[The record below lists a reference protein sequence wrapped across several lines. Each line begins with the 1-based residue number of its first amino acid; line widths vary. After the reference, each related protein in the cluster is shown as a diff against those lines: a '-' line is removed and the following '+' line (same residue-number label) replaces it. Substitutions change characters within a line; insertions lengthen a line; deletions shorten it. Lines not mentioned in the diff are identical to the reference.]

1 MGIDI
6 IDIDNISNKGENRNL
21 NSKNLNSKNL
31 DSKKQDSKN
40 LDSKNL
46 DSKNLDSKKIDSNKI
61 IIRKAVETDIELVLQ
76 LIKEHSV
83 YQKAED
89 EVTATQEL
97 LTEWIIHRKI
107 AEVLLE
113 EYDGRTVGYV
123 LFFYNFSTFLGK
135 PGIFMEDIFVRKG
148 ERGKG
153 FGKALIIK
161 LANIAVE
168 RKCGRLDWA
177 CGNWNTPSIEFYM
190 AMGADKLSHKT
201 LYRLEGNHL
210 ILLSK
215 HE

>member
-1 MGIDI
+1 MSVDKTNKIE
-6 IDIDNISNKGENRNL
+6 SN
-21 NSKNLNSKNL
+21 
-31 DSKKQDSKN
+31 
-40 LDSKNL
+40 
-46 DSKNLDSKKIDSNKI
+46 KIDSDKI
-61 IIRKAVETDIELVLQ
+61 VIRYASESDISLVLQ
-76 LIKEHSV
+76 LIKEHSI

-89 EVTATQEL
+89 EVTATEEL
-97 LTEWIIHRKI
+97 LSEWIIQKKI

-113 EYDGRTVGYV
+113 EYEGRTVGYV

-135 PGIFMEDIFVRKG
+135 PGIFMEDIFVRKE

-153 FGKALIIK
+153 FGKALIVK

-190 AMGADKLSHKT
+190 AMGANKLSYKT
-201 LYRLEGNHL
+201 LYRVEGNSL
-210 ILLSK
+210 VLLSK